1 MCVKKKKNRKGG
13 RKRRKREKE
22 REGEIVSYYETD
34 SMWLRVF
41 QGLFVFNDGTTA
53 FPCQRH

>member
-13 RKRRKREKE
+13 RKRRKREE
-22 REGEIVSYYETD
+22 RGGEIVSYETD